1 MNVEVEQLN
10 DRGDLRHLINLGG
23 LDRAHLEEI
32 LSLAARYLTPVG
44 APAPR
49 DDILKGC
56 TVANLFFEAS
66 TRTRASFELAA
77 KRLRA
82 DVLNLDVNMSSRAK
96 GESIMD
102 TIFTL
107 QAMQVD
113 IFVVR
118 DASAGMPA
126 RIAQQVAPHV
136 CVLNAGESDVSH
148 PTQGL
153 LDLLTIQRHKGDVK
167 DLSVAIVGDIK
178 HSRVARSAHQ
188 ALTKFGVGELRLVG
202 PAELLPDDDS
212 FSGTVRV
219 TDIDDGIRN
228 ADVVMALRVQ
238 RERFAQLDD
247 IPDPQEYFRRYGLT
261 EERLELARRDAIV
274 MHPGPMNR
282 GVEIDGA
289 VADGPQSVIQEQVTN
304 GLAIRMAVLALIH
317 RHIRGTQG
325 AAA

>member
-1 MNVEVEQLN
+1 MAGVEQLN
-10 DRGDLRHLINLGG
+10 ERGELRHLIELAD
-23 LDRAHLEEI
+23 LDRAHLAEI
-32 LSLAARYLTPVG
+32 IDLAKRYLTPVG
-44 APAPR
+44 AQAPR
-49 DDILKGC
+49 DDVLQGR

-113 IFVVR
+113 VFVVR
-118 DASAGMPA
+118 DASTGVPA

-153 LDLLTIQRHKGDVK
+153 LDLMTIQRHKGDV
-167 DLSVAIVGDIK
+167 SQICVAIVGDIK
-178 HSRVARSAHQ
+178 HSRVARSAYH
-188 ALTKFGVGELRLVG
+188 ALTKFGVGELRFIG
-202 PAELLPDDDS
+202 PAELLPPDDELPLAS
-212 FSGTVRV
+212 RA
-219 TDIDDGIRN
+219 TDVAEGVAD

-238 RERFAQLDD
+238 KERFAQLDD
-247 IPDPQEYFRRYGLT
+247 IPDPQEYFRRFGLT
-261 EERLELARRDAIV
+261 EERLALARRDAIV

-282 GVEIDGA
+282 GVEIEGA
-289 VADGPQSVIQEQVTN
+289 IADGPQSVIQEQVTN
-304 GLAIRMAVLALIH
+304 GLAVRMAVLALIH
-317 RHIRGTQG
+317 RHLARATH
-325 AAA
+325 A

>member
-1 MNVEVEQLN
+1 VEVEQLN
-10 DRGDLRHLINLGG
+10 ERGELRHLI
-23 LDRAHLEEI
+23 
-32 LSLAARYLTPVG
+32 SLAELSRAQLELIIEHASRYLTPVG
-44 APAPR
+44 RPAPR
-49 DDILKGC
+49 DEVLEGR

-77 KRLRA
+77 RRLRA
-82 DVLNLDVNMSSRAK
+82 DVLNLDVNNSSRAK
-96 GESIMD
+96 GESILD

-118 DASAGMPA
+118 DASAGVPA

-153 LDLLTIQRHKGDVK
+153 LDLMTIQRHKGDVRN
-167 DLSVAIVGDIK
+167 LAVAIVGDIK
-178 HSRVARSAHQ
+178 HSRVARSAFH
-188 ALTKFGVGELRLVG
+188 ALDKFGVGELRIVA
-202 PAELLPDDDS
+202 PPELMPPEGD
-212 FSGTVRV
+212 FAGAVRESE
-219 TDIDDGIRN
+219 IEAGIED

-238 RERFAQLDD
+238 KERFAELDD

-261 EERLELARRDAIV
+261 EQRLELAKRDAIV

-282 GVEIDGA
+282 GVEIESA
-289 VADGPQSVIQEQVTN
+289 VADGPRSVIREQVTN
-304 GLAIRMAVLALIH
+304 GVAVRMAVLALIH
-317 RHIRGTQG
+317 RHIV
-325 AAA
+325 AATERRK

>member
-1 MNVEVEQLN
+1 MSVEQLN
-10 DRGDLRHLINLGG
+10 ERGDLRHLLR
-23 LDRAHLEEI
+23 LADLSRDHLELI
-32 LSLAARYLTPVG
+32 LEHAARYRTPVG
-44 APAPR
+44 RPAPR
-49 DDILKGC
+49 DDILKGR

-118 DASAGMPA
+118 DASTGVPA

-153 LDLLTIQRHKGDVK
+153 LDLMTIQRHKGDLN
-167 DLSVAIVGDIK
+167 DRCVAIVGDIR
-178 HSRVARSAHQ
+178 HSRVARSAYE
-188 ALTKFGVGELRLVG
+188 AFTKFGVGELRLVG
-202 PAELLPDDDS
+202 PVELMPAEDELPS
-212 FSGTVRV
+212 ARRHTELAP
-219 TDIDDGIRN
+219 GIEG

-238 RERFAQLDD
+238 KERFAELSD

-261 EERLELARRDAIV
+261 QERLNAAKDDAIV

-282 GVEIDGA
+282 GVEIDAA

-304 GLAIRMAVLALIH
+304 GLAVRMAVLALIH
-317 RHIRGTQG
+317 RHILWRSG
-325 AAA
+325 AEG

>member
-1 MNVEVEQLN
+1 MTVAQLN
-10 DRGDLRHLINLGG
+10 ERGELRHLIDLAG
-23 LDRAHLEEI
+23 LDREHLAAI
-32 LSLAARYLTPVG
+32 IDLAARYRTPVG
-44 APAPR
+44 AQAPH
-49 DDILKGC
+49 DDVLEGR
-56 TVANLFFEAS
+56 TVANLFLEAS

-82 DVLNLDVNMSSRAK
+82 QVLNLDVNMSSRAK

-113 IFVVR
+113 VFVVR
-118 DASAGMPA
+118 DASTGVPA

-153 LDLLTIQRHKGDVK
+153 LDLMTIQRHKGDVRE
-167 DLSVAIVGDIK
+167 LSVAIVGDIK
-178 HSRVARSAHQ
+178 HSRVARSAYH
-188 ALTKFGVGELRLVG
+188 ALTKFGVGELRFVG
-202 PAELLPDDDS
+202 PAELLPQDDELPLASRTSDIAA
-212 FSGTVRV
+212 GV
-219 TDIDDGIRN
+219 TG

-238 RERFAQLDD
+238 KERFAQLDE
-247 IPDPQEYFRRYGLT
+247 IPDPQEYFRRFGLN
-261 EERLELARRDAIV
+261 EERLALAHPNAIV

-282 GVEIDGA
+282 GVEIDGE

-317 RHIRGTQG
+317 RHLAG
-325 AAA
+325 ATLA

>member
-1 MNVEVEQLN
+1 MTVAQLN
-10 DRGDLRHLINLGG
+10 ERGELRHLIDLAG
-23 LDRAHLEEI
+23 LDREH
-32 LSLAARYLTPVG
+32 LAAIIDLAGRYRTPVG
-44 APAPR
+44 AQAPH
-49 DDILKGC
+49 DDVLEGR

-82 DVLNLDVNMSSRAK
+82 QVLNLDVNMSSRAK

-113 IFVVR
+113 VFVVR
-118 DASAGMPA
+118 DASTGVPA

-153 LDLLTIQRHKGDVK
+153 LDLMTIQRHKGDVRE
-167 DLSVAIVGDIK
+167 LSVAIVGDIK
-178 HSRVARSAHQ
+178 HSRVARSAYH
-188 ALTKFGVGELRLVG
+188 ALTKFGVGELRFVG
-202 PAELLPDDDS
+202 PAELLPQDDELPLASRIADIAA
-212 FSGTVRV
+212 GV
-219 TDIDDGIRN
+219 TG
-228 ADVVMALRVQ
+228 AAVVMALRVQ
-238 RERFAQLDD
+238 KERFAQLDE
-247 IPDPQEYFRRYGLT
+247 IPDPQEYFRRFGLN
-261 EERLELARRDAIV
+261 EERLALAHPNAIV

-282 GVEIDGA
+282 GVEIDGE

-317 RHIRGTQG
+317 RHLAG
-325 AAA
+325 ATLA

>member
-1 MNVEVEQLN
+1 MTVAQLN
-10 DRGDLRHLINLGG
+10 ERGELRHLIDLAG
-23 LDRAHLEEI
+23 LDREH
-32 LSLAARYLTPVG
+32 LAAIIDLAGRYRTPVG
-44 APAPR
+44 AQAPH
-49 DDILKGC
+49 DDVLEGR

-82 DVLNLDVNMSSRAK
+82 QVLNLDVNMSSRAK

-113 IFVVR
+113 VFVVR
-118 DASAGMPA
+118 DASTGVPA

-153 LDLLTIQRHKGDVK
+153 LDLMTIQRHKGDVRE
-167 DLSVAIVGDIK
+167 LSVAIVGDIK
-178 HSRVARSAHQ
+178 HSRVARSAYH
-188 ALTKFGVGELRLVG
+188 ALTKFGVGELRFVG
-202 PAELLPDDDS
+202 PAELLPQDDELPLASRTSDIAA
-212 FSGTVRV
+212 GV
-219 TDIDDGIRN
+219 TG

-238 RERFAQLDD
+238 KERFAQLDE
-247 IPDPQEYFRRYGLT
+247 IPDPQEYFRRFGLN
-261 EERLELARRDAIV
+261 EERLALAHPNAIV

-282 GVEIDGA
+282 GVEIDGE

-317 RHIRGTQG
+317 RHLAG
-325 AAA
+325 ATLA